1 MSLSQI
7 LSSALSGLNAAQ
19 AGIRTA
25 SNNIANV
32 NTTGYARERVAQQT
46 GVAGGRTNGVVV
58 GEPGR
63 VADRYLEDAVYARA
77 GDAGAAS
84 TVSDYLQRL
93 QALLGAPG
101 SDSAL
106 PGRLQAIT
114 STTTALGGTTG
125 GTTSSTQ
132 AAATM
137 IGSVADAVSTMQA
150 LGSDVEAM
158 RSEVDQNTVQTV
170 ERINTLLLNLHG
182 LNDDVAR
189 AEALG
194 QSSSGAADR
203 RTAAIAEL
211 SGLIGINTQRLSN
224 GRIEIATT
232 AGTTLLDKMPRQLS
246 YDSNGFSTMQSGY
259 APISVHFADQ
269 NGNITA
275 ATGET
280 LDGPQLGGTL
290 GGLIDMRDRQLPAF
304 AERLGSVFAGLAK
317 ALNAASNAGTAVP
330 APNRL
335 AGRPTLLSGSDRLG
349 FSGGIT
355 VAVTGSDGTLVSKAA
370 INLSGLSTVDDAIA
384 AINAGLGGTATASFS
399 NGTLSI
405 AAAGSSNGVV
415 VAQDGS
421 NPSAR
426 GGVGFSQYFGLNDVV
441 RSDTS
446 PLVPSGF
453 VASDAHGLNFS
464 SGGTVEMAVRDANG
478 RIAATYSLTGS
489 VGAKVGDLVTELNA
503 SPLARYGAFSLDTN
517 GRIRFAASTVN
528 AGTEVTIR
536 RDSTTRGTTG
546 LGFSAMA
553 GFGGAEAGLAGGSVS
568 AAMASD
574 ATRVPLARL
583 QNVAVGQKALGIGDR
598 SGVEGF
604 VDALS
609 TATDLGRD
617 GTRSVQQLATE
628 VMGQAAGTASRA
640 KDRAGEAGDR
650 RDDAVARRDSFSGVN
665 LDEELGQLVVL
676 QNSYSASARIVT
688 VANQMFDSL
697 IGIIR

>member
-32 NTTGYARERVAQQT
+32 NTTGYAREKVAQET
-46 GVAGGRTNGVVV
+46 GVANGRSNGVVV

-63 VADRYLEDAVYARA
+63 VADRYLEDAVYGRA

-93 QALLGAPG
+93 QALLGSPG

-106 PGRLQAIT
+106 PGRLQAII

-125 GTTSSTQ
+125 GTTSGTQ

-137 IGSVADAVSTMQA
+137 IGSVADALSTMQA

-158 RSEVDQNTVQTV
+158 RSEVDQNTSQTV
-170 ERINTLLLNLHG
+170 QRINTLLQNLQG

-194 QSSSGAADR
+194 RSSSGAADR

-211 SGLIGINTQRLSN
+211 SGLIGINTQRLSD

-232 AGTTLLDKMPRQLS
+232 AGTTLLDKLPRQLR

-259 APISVHFADQ
+259 PPITVHFADQ
-269 NGNITA
+269 NGQAGA
-275 ATGET
+275 ATGEA

-290 GGLIDMRDRQLPAF
+290 GGLIDIRDRQLPEF

-317 ALNAASNAGTAVP
+317 AMNAASNAGTAVP

-335 AGRPTLLSGSDRLG
+335 DGRPTLLSGSDRLG

-355 VAVTGSDGTLVSKAA
+355 VAVTARDGTLVGRTA
-370 INLSGLSTVDDAIA
+370 IDLSGIATVDDAVA
-384 AINAGLGGTATASFS
+384 AINAGLGGTATASFA

-415 VAQDGS
+415 VAQDS
-421 NPSAR
+421 DNPSAR

-441 RSDTS
+441 RSATS

-489 VGAKVGDLVTELNA
+489 VGSSVGDLVTELNA

-517 GRIRFAASTVN
+517 GRIRFGASTVN

-553 GFGGAEAGLAGGSVS
+553 GFGGSEAGLAGGSVS
-568 AAMASD
+568 AAMMSD

-583 QNVAVGQKALGIGDR
+583 QDVAVGQKALGVGDR
-598 SGVEGF
+598 SGVSGF
-604 VDALS
+604 VNALS

-617 GTRSVQQLATE
+617 GTTSVQQLATQ

-640 KDRAGEAGDR
+640 KDRAGETGDR

-665 LDEELGQLVVL
+665 LDEELGQLIVL
-676 QNSYSASARIVT
+676 QNSYSASARIIN

-697 IGIIR
+697 IGIIK